1 MKSAYIGSKIFEAE
15 YVSKKFPLND
25 STSKATEKV
34 ILKDFYYNF
43 SRYEKMGIV
52 GNNGT
57 GKSTFIK
64 MLLGQVVPDAGR
76 FDIGDTV
83 RFGYFS
89 QEGLQFDEQQKVI
102 DVVKDIAEY
111 IDMER
116 QQKDEKEV
124 PLMTTSLKVDEN
136 TKMGI
141 VSDVKQELRKV
152 SALKINYS
160 TKKGTRRY

>member
-1 MKSAYIGSKIFEAE
+1 
-15 YVSKKFPLND
+15 
-25 STSKATEKV
+25 
-34 ILKDFYYNF
+34 
-43 SRYEKMGIV
+43 MGIV

-64 MLLGQVVPDAGR
+64 MLLGMVPPDSGR

-111 IDMER
+111 IDMGGR
-116 QQKDEKEV
+116 
-124 PLMTTSLKVDEN
+124 PNSNITMCIS
-136 TKMGI
+136 
-141 VSDVKQELRKV
+141 
-152 SALKINYS
+152 
-160 TKKGTRRY
+160 